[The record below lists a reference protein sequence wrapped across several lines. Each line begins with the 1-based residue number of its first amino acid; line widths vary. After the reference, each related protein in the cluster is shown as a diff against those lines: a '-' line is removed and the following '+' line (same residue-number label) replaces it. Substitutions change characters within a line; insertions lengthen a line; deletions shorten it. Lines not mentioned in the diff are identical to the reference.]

1 MNFPRTSL
9 DQWRVLHAV
18 VEHGGYAQA
27 AAALHRSQS
36 SVSYAVGRLQEQLG
50 IALLEPAGR
59 RMRITGAGQALMRDA
74 VPLIDSLL
82 KLESRAQSLRQGWE
96 AEVRL
101 AADSV
106 YPVDALLCGLADFSA
121 QCPGTRVQLHEV
133 VMSGADDA
141 LISGQ
146 VDIAITHRVP
156 QGFLGDW
163 LLEVEFVAV
172 AAPSHPLHALGRPAT
187 PDDLAQHL
195 LVVMR
200 DSGNRQPPTARRRV
214 ARRLPALDGQQ
225 PGHLDLRRRG
235 RSRLR
240 LATPPPDR
248 RQAGRRQPQTAVS
261 GGRASSAG
269 GAPPGFRQPG
279 RRRTGGTNDGGE
291 PPSERPKL
299 DSALRGCDSPPR
311 RPG

>member
-82 KLESRAQSLRQGWE
+82 KLESRAQSLQQGWE

-200 DSGNRQPPTARRRV
+200 DSGNRQPRDEGWLGASQRWTVSSPDTSISVV
-214 ARRLPALDGQQ
+214 AAGLGFAWLPRHRIADK
-225 PGHLDLRRRG
+225 
-235 RSRLR
+235 
-240 LATPPPDR
+240 LATGSLKPLYLA
-248 RQAGRRQPQTAVS
+248 AGQVQRAALHLVFANPEGAGPAARTMAENL
-261 GGRASSAG
+261 RASA
-269 GAPPGFRQPG
+269 RNWTQ
-279 RRRTGGTNDGGE
+279 R
-291 PPSERPKL
+291 
-299 DSALRGCDSPPR
+299 
-311 RPG
+311 